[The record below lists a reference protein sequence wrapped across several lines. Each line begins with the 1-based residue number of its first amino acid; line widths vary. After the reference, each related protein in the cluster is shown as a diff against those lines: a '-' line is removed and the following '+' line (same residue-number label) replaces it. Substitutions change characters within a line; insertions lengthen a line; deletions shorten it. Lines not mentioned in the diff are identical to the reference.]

1 MDTAMLFSP
10 GYKILSSKNMKC
22 GIQGRLV
29 IGRKAKRATALFLF
43 LVHQKLLMPIGAG
56 PWVGI
61 TGWGLANKRYN
72 MSSYSEEVKPL
83 FWPLS
88 GRKG

>member
-1 MDTAMLFSP
+1 
-10 GYKILSSKNMKC
+10 
-22 GIQGRLV
+22 
-29 IGRKAKRATALFLF
+29 
-43 LVHQKLLMPIGAG
+43 MPIGAG

-83 FWPLS
+83 F
-88 GRKG
+88 GHYQGGKAKGDEKMSLQRLLLPHKGKLKKLNFE